1 MDRKSLEALADK
13 HQAKADRAYRN
24 YQETGISRYDNERR
38 KNEDIA
44 DAMRMAAAAS
54 DDHQKVIHLRATLA
68 DLSAK
73 AAHIEYMPEDQ
84 KPKALESLRKNLLA
98 MARLEGIRSDLS

>member
-1 MDRKSLEALADK
+1 MDRKSLEALANK
-13 HQAKADRAYRN
+13 YQSKADQAYRN

-54 DDHQKVIHLRATLA
+54 DDHQKMIHLRTSLMNLA
-68 DLSAK
+68 GEAFYIS
-73 AAHIEYMPEDQ
+73 YMPEDQ
-84 KPKALESLRKNLLA
+84 KQKALESLRKNLLA
-98 MARLEGIRSDLS
+98 LARLEGLMNDLS